1 MRSWSGSWNGEG
13 VSGIGGVRSPGETTR
28 AIPRSPWDLDRSGSW
43 KCRDGPD
50 KGGEGSFPG
59 KKGAG
64 IRTAK
69 GRWPAMRRTRNGL
82 GAMTKSC
89 ETRSGMRPGAEVRPP
104 LGRRDRLPG
113 PLETGMNQISS
124 VEMPRNVSDSK
135 RLARHAGLANPTRSP
150 AQTAHPADSASACSS
165 TVRVA
170 DFCLRA
176 CAVENIAATQHA
188 CTLPETRFSAYSGG
202 SACGV
207 WPRRGGNGTWCVWH

>member
-1 MRSWSGSWNGEG
+1 M
-13 VSGIGGVRSPGETTR
+13 TR
-28 AIPRSPWDLDRSGSW
+28 AIPRSPWDLDRSGLLEVS
-43 KCRDGPD
+43 RRSGQ
-50 KGGEGSFPG
+50 GRRGVVSR
-59 KKGAG
+59 KKGVG

-89 ETRSGMRPGAEVRPP
+89 ETRSGMRPGAETRPP

-124 VEMPRNVSDSK
+124 VEMPGNVSDSK
-135 RLARHAGLANPTRSP
+135 RLARHAGLANPTRPP
-150 AQTAHPADSASACSS
+150 AQTAHPVDSASACSS

-176 CAVENIAATQHA
+176 CAVENIAAAQHA

-207 WPRRGGNGTWCVWH
+207 WPRREGEWDLVCLALSIKRLQPLLAV